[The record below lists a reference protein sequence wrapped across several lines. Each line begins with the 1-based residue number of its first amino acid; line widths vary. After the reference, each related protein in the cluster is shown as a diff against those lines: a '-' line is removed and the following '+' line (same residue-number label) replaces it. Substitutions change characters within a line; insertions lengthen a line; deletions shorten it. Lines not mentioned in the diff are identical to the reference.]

1 MKWQL
6 MDVLI
11 YLMVLLAASAAL
23 VSLSYVWYC
32 ALGDALRMRNTSGG
46 RGAGNLWPLTIVALG
61 WLGALLYW
69 NTAGSGQWSVVSK
82 GKGLRTRSR

>member
-1 MKWQL
+1 

-32 ALGDALRMRNTSGG
+32 ALCEALRTRSATGG
-46 RGAGNLWPLTIVALG
+46 RGAGNLWPLMIVALG

-69 NTAGSGQWSVVSK
+69 NAAASRPYS
-82 GKGLRTRSR
+82 RTRVQ